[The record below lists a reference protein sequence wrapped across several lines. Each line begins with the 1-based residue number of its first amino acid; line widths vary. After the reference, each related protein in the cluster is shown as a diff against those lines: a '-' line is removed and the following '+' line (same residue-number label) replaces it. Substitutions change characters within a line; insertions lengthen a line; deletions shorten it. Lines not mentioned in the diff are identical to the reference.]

1 MTDLIAWYNQDY
13 KQNFQK
19 GNEIFEYVWSNIKP
33 YGATF
38 LQETHSLANVE
49 KKSQDDFQGH
59 ILFSHS

>member
-38 LQETHSLANVE
+38 LQETYSLANVE